1 AALMITA
8 VAAAGCGRATPTA
21 HTSSP
26 QGAPTSA
33 APMMASAQ
41 LDSVLLTV
49 ADVNTAMGASDMQ
62 PTSPIEHATWTVDR
76 TLSNL
81 DCRAAFFVAEAAV
94 YQGSGYTAVSAQG
107 LHEVGDD
114 PHHRVGQAAV
124 TFPSADLAVAFV
136 RASAAKWRACAGQTI
151 TAHHM
156 GRDYLWTV
164 GNLGGDVPAITQPH
178 TLEGGNG
185 YTCRHA
191 LRAVVNVVL
200 DVNACAYQLGD
211 QASQIA
217 DKMAATVTRQAH

>member
-1 AALMITA
+1 M
-8 VAAAGCGRATPTA
+8 VAAVTMAGCGRATPTA
-21 HTSSP
+21 QTTSP
-26 QGAPTSA
+26 APVMS
-33 APMMASAQ
+33 SER
-41 LDSVLLTV
+41 LDSILLTV
-49 ADVNTAMGASDMQ
+49 ADVNAAMGASDMQ

-76 TLSNL
+76 TLSNP

-94 YQGSGYTAVSAQG
+94 YQGSGYTGVSAQG

-124 TFPSADLAVAFV
+124 SFQSADLAVAFV
-136 RASAAKWRACAGQTI
+136 RTSASKWRACAGQTV
-151 TAHHM
+151 TAHHL

-164 GNLGGDVPAITQPH
+164 GNLDGDAPAIAQPH

-185 YTCRHA
+185 YTCRHV
-191 LRAVVNVVL
+191 LRAVLNVVL

-211 QASQIA
+211 QAGQIA